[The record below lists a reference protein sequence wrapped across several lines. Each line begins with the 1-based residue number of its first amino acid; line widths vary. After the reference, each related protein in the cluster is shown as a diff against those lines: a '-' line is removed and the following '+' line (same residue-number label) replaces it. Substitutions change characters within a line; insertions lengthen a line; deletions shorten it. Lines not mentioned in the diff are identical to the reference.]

1 MTARVRKITKV
12 GREYC
17 GGQQWL
23 FIVIELAFTRNSKFE
38 TEFGGLDNG
47 TKAHRENL

>member
-23 FIVIELAFTRNSKFE
+23 FIELAFTKQSKFE
-38 TEFGGLDNG
+38 TEFGGLDSG
-47 TKAHRENL
+47 TMAHRQNL